1 MPAPFRYIWNMSGFF
16 SSLRRP
22 LRRLLPRSL
31 RGEHVTIP
39 VVRLAGT
46 IGVGVPFSPGL
57 TLSAVAKALERA
69 FAVKDAPA
77 VALLINSP
85 GGSPVQSHLIYRR
98 IRALAEEKQKHV
110 FAFVE
115 DAAAS
120 GGYMIACA
128 ADEIF
133 ADPCSIVGSIGVVTS
148 SFGFDKAMTRLGIER
163 RLYTAGEN
171 KATLDPFSPQKPED
185 VARLDTLLKELHG
198 VFIELVRARRDDA
211 LEGEDEELFSGAFW
225 LGTQAVSLGLVDGLG
240 DVRAVLRQ
248 RYGEKV
254 ELSLV
259 EGPSRFF
266 LRRPE
271 AVAGKAGSWAQHLA
285 QQGAAG
291 ALAAAE
297 ERALWA
303 RLGL

>member
-1 MPAPFRYIWNMSGFF
+1 MSGFF

-22 LRRLLPRSL
+22 LRRFLPRSL

-39 VVRLAGT
+39 VVRLTGT
-46 IGVGVPFSPGL
+46 IGVGTPFSPGL
-57 TLSAVAKALERA
+57 TLSAVAKTLEKA

-98 IRALAEEKQKHV
+98 IRALAEDKQKHV

-148 SFGFDKAMTRLGIER
+148 SFGFDKAMKRLGIER
-163 RLYTAGEN
+163 RLHTAGEN

-185 VARLDTLLKELHG
+185 VARLEVLLKELHG
-198 VFIELVRARRDDA
+198 VFIELVRTRREDT

-225 LGTQAVSLGLVDGLG
+225 LGTQAVGLGLVDGLG

-254 ELSLV
+254 EMPLIQ
-259 EGPSRFF
+259 GPSRFF

-271 AVAGKAGSWAQHLA
+271 AVAGEAGRWAQHLA
-285 QQGAAG
+285 QQGTAG